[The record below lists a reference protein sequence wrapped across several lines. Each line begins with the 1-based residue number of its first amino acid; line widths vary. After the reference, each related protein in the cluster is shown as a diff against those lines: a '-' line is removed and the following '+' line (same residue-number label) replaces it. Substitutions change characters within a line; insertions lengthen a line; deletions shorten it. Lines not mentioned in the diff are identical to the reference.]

1 MSTELETRLRTA
13 LHDTAAH
20 VPRATSLTQ
29 IDYHPRTRSR
39 RPRLAI
45 GGVATAAGTTA
56 AILVLTGG
64 ATSAFAGWKATPT
77 KAAPG
82 QLGAAARACT
92 SQQPV
97 AGMPLVLSDV
107 RGPFTFQVYAN
118 ARMSATCI
126 NGPDVSV
133 VRALGSSQ
141 AVSVPAGQVQLSGG
155 HSTVRDGEAFG
166 FSEGR
171 TGSGVTAVALHLTDG
186 STVSAT
192 VANGWYV
199 AWWPTAADLESA
211 TVTSAS
217 GDRTQTAPTGSQV
230 VRACPPGATC
240 SSGFGPAG
248 SGSTSES
255 LGEQT
260 VK

>member
-1 MSTELETRLRTA
+1 MGTELETRLRTA

-20 VPRATSLTQ
+20 VPRATNLTQ
-29 IDYHPRTRSR
+29 TDYHPRTRTR

-56 AILVLTGG
+56 AILALTGG
-64 ATSAFAGWKATPT
+64 ATTAFAGWKASPT

-82 QLGAAARACT
+82 QLGAAAAACT

-118 ARMSATCI
+118 DQTSATCI
-126 NGPDVSV
+126 NGPNVSV

-141 AVSVPAGQVQLSGG
+141 AASVPAGQVQLNGG
-155 HSTVRDGEAFG
+155 HSGAADGEAFG

-171 TGSGVTAVALHLTDG
+171 TGTGVTAVALHLTDG
-186 STVSAT
+186 STVNAT

-199 AWWPTAADLESA
+199 AWWPSAAELKSA
-211 TVTSAS
+211 TVTSVS
-217 GDRTQTAPTGSQV
+217 GDHTQTAPTGSQV

-240 SSGFGPAG
+240 GSAFGPAG
-248 SGSTSES
+248 SGPTSES
-255 LGEQT
+255 LGGQT

>member
-1 MSTELETRLRTA
+1 MSTELETRLRAA
-13 LHDTAAH
+13 LHETAAQ
-20 VPRATSLTQ
+20 VPRATHLTQ
-29 IDYHPRTRSR
+29 FDYHPRTRDR

-56 AILVLTGG
+56 AILALTGG

-77 KAAPG
+77 KAPPG
-82 QLGAAARACT
+82 QIGAAARACT
-92 SQQPV
+92 AQQPI

-118 ARMSATCI
+118 DQMSATCI
-126 NGPDVSV
+126 NGPNVSV
-133 VRALGSSQ
+133 VRAVGSSQ
-141 AVSVPAGQVQLSGG
+141 AVSVPAGQVQLNGG
-155 HSTVRDGEAFG
+155 HSEVADGDAFG

-171 TGSGVTAVALHLTDG
+171 TGTGVTAVTLDLTDG
-186 STVSAT
+186 STVNAT

-199 AWWPTAADLESA
+199 AWWPSAAELKSA

-217 GDRTQTAPTGSQV
+217 GDHTQTPPTDSQV

-240 SSGFGPAG
+240 GSAFGPAS
-248 SGSTSES
+248 SGPSSES
-255 LGEQT
+255 FGAQT

>member
-20 VPRATSLTQ
+20 VPRATNLTR
-29 IDYHPRTRSR
+29 IDYHPRIRSR
-39 RPRLAI
+39 RPRLAL

-56 AILVLTGG
+56 AVLALTGG

-77 KAAPG
+77 KAPPG
-82 QLGAAARACT
+82 QIGAAARACT
-92 SQQPV
+92 AQQPV

-118 ARMSATCI
+118 DQMSATCI
-126 NGPDVSV
+126 NGPNVSV

-141 AVSVPAGQVQLSGG
+141 AASVPAGQVQLNGG
-155 HSTVRDGEAFG
+155 HSGAADGEAFG

-171 TGSGVTAVALHLTDG
+171 TGTGVTAVALHLTDG
-186 STVSAT
+186 STVNAT

-199 AWWPTAADLESA
+199 AWWPSAAELKSA
-211 TVTSAS
+211 TVTSVS
-217 GDRTQTAPTGSQV
+217 GDHTQTAPTGSQV

-240 SSGFGPAG
+240 GSAFGPAG
-248 SGSTSES
+248 SGPTSES
-255 LGEQT
+255 LGGQT

>member
-1 MSTELETRLRTA
+1 MTTELETRLRTA
-13 LHDTAAH
+13 LHDTA
-20 VPRATSLTQ
+20 VQLPRATHLTQ
-29 IDYHPRTRSR
+29 HDYHPRTHSR
-39 RPRLAI
+39 RPRLAL
-45 GGVATAAGTTA
+45 GGVATAAGPTA
-56 AILVLTGG
+56 AILALTGG
-64 ATSAFAGWKATPT
+64 ATNAFAGWNPTPT

-82 QLGAAARACT
+82 QLGAAAAACT

-118 ARMSATCI
+118 DQMSATCI

-133 VRALGSSQ
+133 VRAMGSSQ
-141 AVSVPAGQVQLSGG
+141 VVSVPAGEVQLNGS
-155 HSTVRDGEAFG
+155 HSTLRDGEAFG

-171 TGSGVTAVALHLTDG
+171 TGTGVTAVTLYLTDG
-186 STVSAT
+186 STINAT

-199 AWWPTAADLESA
+199 AWWPSAAELKSA
-211 TVTSAS
+211 SVTSVS
-217 GDRTQTAPTGSQV
+217 GDHTQTAPTDSQV

-240 SSGFGPAG
+240 SSAFGPAG
-248 SGSTSES
+248 SGSTA